1 MENNYHFSEESINS
15 SISFRSLVNA
25 TSYPGRHFQITKLK
39 KPSILSNAAAT
50 ILITLCDNESNVY
63 LSKDYSTD
71 EVKDW
76 LIFNTGAIVSDKQS
90 ADFAVGDWES
100 LLPLDEFKT
109 GVPEYPERS
118 ATLIIEESNY
128 NKIQCNIN
136 GPGIKDKLQI
146 DLPNPEL
153 FIKNSHLYPLGLD
166 FYFTNDLKILSIPR
180 STKINVI
187 NSEY

>member
-1 MENNYHFSEESINS
+1 MENNPFSEKSINS
-15 SISFRSLVNA
+15 SIAFRSLVNA
-25 TSYPGRHFQITKLK
+25 TSYPGRTFQINKLN
-39 KPSILSNAAAT
+39 KPSVLSNAAAT